1 MVEKKCVNGQ
11 NGQGTNDRRS
21 FHHDAWRKV
30 AASISKARRSVPHLQ
45 YNLHRP
51 EVGCHHFLEMFLFT

>member
-1 MVEKKCVNGQ
+1 MVENKCVNGQ

-45 YNLHRP
+45 YNLYRP
-51 EVGCHHFLEMFLFT
+51 EVG